1 MRWEWGEGKPPR
13 LALANDIPRPRP
25 GPGPAVFPLEAATVH
40 LELSQLDVPEDVGI
54 CG

>member
-1 MRWEWGEGKPPR
+1 MRWEWGEGKPPW
-13 LALANDIPRPRP
+13 LALANDIPCP
-25 GPGPAVFPLEAATVH
+25 GPGPTVFPLEAATVH